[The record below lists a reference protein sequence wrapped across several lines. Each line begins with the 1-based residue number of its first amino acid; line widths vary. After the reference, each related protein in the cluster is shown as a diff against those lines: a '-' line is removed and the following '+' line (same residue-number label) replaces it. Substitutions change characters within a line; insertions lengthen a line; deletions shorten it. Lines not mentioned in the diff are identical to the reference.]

1 MKKLFLLLGLTLA
14 LTFQGVAQ
22 FGYDEY
28 IRKDGLKI
36 STKWS
41 KAKNEEGE
49 KKPALLFAIENVNEY
64 DVEYSFEIL
73 FYYEGLLKENG
84 AIEAE
89 CLQGM
94 KSQIGKL
101 NGIYFIPEKFTTQ
114 QLKSSDFNFEI
125 ESLMVEKTESCE

>member
-49 KKPALLFAIENVNEY
+49 KKPALLFAIENINEY

-73 FYYEGLLKENG
+73 FITK
-84 AIEAE
+84 A
-89 CLQGM
+89 
-94 KSQIGKL
+94 
-101 NGIYFIPEKFTTQ
+101 F
-114 QLKSSDFNFEI
+114 
-125 ESLMVEKTESCE
+125 